1 MTTSCLARRPSAPM
15 PSAPASAKTARPQM
29 TLRPSSPAPA
39 APAKAPFGMACAAN
53 DWPRRTAK
61 NPVTPA
67 ITATMLA
74 AIQVFIIRLENMP
87 APPRSL
93 GSARP
98 ARARR
103 RPRRGSRA

>member
-1 MTTSCLARRPSAPM
+1 
-15 PSAPASAKTARPQM
+15 M

-74 AIQVFIIRLENMP
+74 AIHVFIIRPENTP

-93 GSARP
+93 GP
-98 ARARR
+98 AWPGQVRA
-103 RPRRGSRA
+103 GRAGAAGHR

>member
-1 MTTSCLARRPSAPM
+1 MTFS
-15 PSAPASAKTARPQM
+15 
-29 TLRPSSPAPA
+29 PSSPAPA

-74 AIQVFIIRLENMP
+74 AIQVFIIRPENTPPPPGSLAP
-87 APPRSL
+87 APSGR
-93 GSARP
+93 ARP
-98 ARARR
+98 GRAGAGGHR
-103 RPRRGSRA
+103 